1 MKADPRAV
9 PPAAVTLQRWL
20 IDLFVLGVAVQFF
33 LAGLGVFATTRHP
46 ARLLADGSAFDAHRT
61 VGNILIVV
69 SVVILGSGI
78 AARRQVPAAAV
89 LLLLTGLQ
97 SVWTHAGRG
106 TPAVGAIHVLGA
118 FAITILAF
126 TMHRTS
132 HASKAP
138 PREPATRH
146 IHGSVRSER

>member
-20 IDLFVLGVAVQFF
+20 IDLFLLGVAVQFF
-33 LAGLGVFATTRHP
+33 LAGVGVFATTRHP
-46 ARLLADGSAFDAHRT
+46 ARRLADASAFDAHRT
-61 VGNILIVV
+61 VGNILILI
-69 SVVILGSGI
+69 SVVILGAGI
-78 AARRQVPAAAV
+78 AAKRQVPAAAA

-97 SVWTHAGRG
+97 SVWTHAGPG

-132 HASKAP
+132 RTYPKHPPAGAP
-138 PREPATRH
+138 ARRH
-146 IHGSVRSER
+146 